1 MSLESGIVTTPSTP
15 SVHST
20 FNVENNIQEI
30 IFEKDPN
37 YVPSGKP
44 PSDAWKDMTTPEGI
58 MGFANVMSKVS
69 SVTPTED
76 RRDTVETQGQLQAID
91 LFSSMQ
97 NAKPLFETK
106 DVNVEDTKEKKEK
119 KD

>member
-1 MSLESGIVTTPSTP
+1 MSLENSVVTTPSTA
-15 SVHST
+15 SVRNT

-30 IFEKDPN
+30 TFEKDPN
-37 YVPSGKP
+37 YVSTGKP

-69 SVTPTED
+69 AVAPAKNGKD
-76 RRDTVETQGQLQAID
+76 AVETQGQLQAID

-97 NAKPLFETK
+97 NAEPLFETK
-106 DVNVEDTKEKKEK
+106 DVNLEETNETN
-119 KD
+119 